1 MKTSRWS
8 YQATV
13 PRKQKLVSIWAT
25 PFQQEIAGAVLFAV
39 CMFFFRAKRELYELY
54 MIVSTISIDEM
65 LDAGACPNQIAEC
78 FV

>member
-1 MKTSRWS
+1 MLDVRTKMKTSRWS

-39 CMFFFRAKRELYELY
+39 CMFFSEQRESCMNY
-54 MIVSTISIDEM
+54 T
-65 LDAGACPNQIAEC
+65 
-78 FV
+78 